1 MLPTFK
7 KDFKHFTVKYILCSL
22 MYYRGSMNIVAV
34 IPFFIP
40 ISGLK
45 LSWKQSS
52 SCSLDHP
59 SRNMDD
65 LPLTI

>member
-1 MLPTFK
+1 
-7 KDFKHFTVKYILCSL
+7 

-59 SRNMDD
+59 SRNMND